1 VIPLDAVTFEV
12 VSTTA
17 HIPFDDDAPIEYS
30 EDVTTHWMTRL
41 GSMVVE
47 TLEH

>member
-17 HIPFDDDAPIEYS
+17 HIPFNDDAPIEYS
-30 EDVTTHWMTRL
+30 EDVTTHLDDTA
-41 GSMVVE
+41 GKYGGGNA
-47 TLEH
+47 